1 MSSAAGTP
9 AAVHWVREFVA
20 LSALWGASFLFMR
33 LGAAEFGPLPTAGL
47 RVALATVFLWPILL
61 HQGQWPALRQ
71 HWRRVLLAGL
81 INSAIPFALYAW
93 AVMHIT
99 TGLASIL
106 NATVPLFG
114 AIVAWLWLGERIGRL
129 RAFGLALGFF
139 GVALLAWR
147 APAGAGAQ
155 SDLALWAVAACLGAT
170 TCYALAASYAR
181 RYLGG
186 IPPLATATGSQLGAA
201 LFLALP
207 AAWAWPAQTPGLR
220 AWLAVGTI
228 AVLCT
233 GIAYILYFRL
243 IVHAGPSRALAVT
256 FLAPVFAVVY
266 GVVFLSETVTLWMGG
281 CALVIVLGTLFSTG
295 LLAPGVPGRRNVG
308 RPQEKP

>member
-1 MSSAAGTP
+1 MKSAAAAQP
-9 AAVHWVREFVA
+9 APAWIGEFFL
-20 LSALWGASFLFMR
+20 LSSLWGASFLFMR
-33 LGAAEFGPLPTAGL
+33 LGAAEFGPFPTAGL
-47 RVALATVFLWPILL
+47 RVALATVFLWPILV
-61 HQGQWPALRQ
+61 HQGQWPALRK
-71 HWRRVLLAGL
+71 HWRPVLLGGL

-93 AVMHIT
+93 AVLHIT

-114 AIVAWLWLGERIGRL
+114 AVVAWLWLGERIGRL
-129 RAFGLALGFF
+129 RSLGLALGFF

-147 APAGAGAQ
+147 APGGAGGK

-181 RYLGG
+181 RYLMD

-207 AAWAWPAQTPGLR
+207 TALTWPEQMPGLR
-220 AWLAVGTI
+220 AWAAVGAI

-243 IVHAGPSRALAVT
+243 IVRVGPSRALAVT
-256 FLAPVFAVVY
+256 FLAPVFAVFY
-266 GVVFLSETVTLWMGG
+266 GVVFLSETVTLWMLG
-281 CALVIVLGTLFSTG
+281 CALVIIVGTLLSTG
-295 LLAPGVPGRRNVG
+295 LLGARRF
-308 RPQEKP
+308 R